1 LNVAALNSGIST
13 AFDQTTDNKGIHFF
27 VAPGAASASSSAIAL
42 SAAALASTC
51 DLAVPLLT
59 AFVPLKTRQRK
70 PLGGVLLISFLKANM
85 ATLQNDRVAGKAAS
99 IDSLFG
105 EFAT

>member
-1 LNVAALNSGIST
+1 MNACARVDCVFSDIRCAFARGLA

-42 SAAALASTC
+42 SAAAFASTC

-70 PLGGVLLISFLKANM
+70 PLGGVLWWCPYLRAIVLI
-85 ATLQNDRVAGKAAS
+85 
-99 IDSLFG
+99 
-105 EFAT
+105 